1 MRHYQFNLP
10 TALRF
15 HELIDEYGR
24 MRRLEDTT
32 PQRRGQQF
40 NHFIA
45 ELLGNWGTDR
55 VQVNVRGV
63 GEIDV
68 AFAVDGTRFLLEAKW
83 EKEPVSFDPI
93 AKLSRRITQRLSGTR
108 GVFLSDVGTVAADR
122 RGGSQIFGRR
132 SLVHCGYGVLVTG
145 RDVWRG
151 GLGTSAPAGWRVA
164 AAGLEHH
171 ATGPSAPL
179 RGRHGRAHGS
189 NTKATQ
195 VRV

>member
-1 MRHYQFNLP
+1 MRHYQFDLP

-15 HELIDEYGR
+15 RELIDEYGR

-32 PQRRGQQF
+32 LQRRGQQF

-83 EKEPVSFDPI
+83 EKEPVSFDPTPSF
-93 AKLSRRITQRLSGTR
+93 LDGSPSGLVVR
-108 GVFLSDVGTVAADR
+108 GAYSSLYPA
-122 RGGSQIFGRR
+122 IR
-132 SLVHCGYGVLVTG
+132 SM
-145 RDVWRG
+145 R
-151 GLGTSAPAGWRVA
+151 
-164 AAGLEHH
+164 
-171 ATGPSAPL
+171 
-179 RGRHGRAHGS
+179 
-189 NTKATQ
+189 
-195 VRV
+195 